1 LNWDHSVSPLEHRQ
15 ALSVIGAGKEAT
27 EFVSEIAGGLYVFN
41 HDMTQQQ
48 AAAYRFDVG
57 LRLHGFKIRS
67 GGGDCGGIRSVG
79 TVNLT
84 ISNVAVV
91 GMKQHGFYVPY
102 RRDLEYPYGDGH
114 LGTGPDAYANLYI
127 QIEHSLFQACGGWG
141 ITVEPW
147 GSAVDIANS
156 QLMDN
161 RAGGIRVAN
170 ASTRIANCGVAG
182 NGRTSA
188 GGGILVEMNQY
199 YTGGAHNNT
208 ISQCEIDS
216 NSNYGVRLSG
226 CYFNRVSHCR
236 FNDRENPAT
245 GAYYANTAIVIGGHP
260 SYDTFA
266 NIVENINVRLS
277 QHKSSPAFTIFRFDG
292 RSYENE
298 VRWVKYDLGGNAN
311 IAIAGGTGGAR
322 NRVKDYSGKD
332 LWEDRAFSQNVF
344 ASARLEHTAA
354 VEPTFVGGA
363 EKDIVFDKELSDTFN
378 VFDPATG
385 IFGSGN
391 IGGIYSF
398 QGHFHLKGSFDVGY
412 VQVRLKVQG
421 TSGGFVNVYQLNVPV
436 ASATASDPI
445 VVPFQFTA
453 SALQNYKYKVT
464 LLHQNA
470 SPITIDRSLGLS
482 GISIT
487 KIG

>member
-1 LNWDHSVSPLEHRQ
+1 
-15 ALSVIGAGKEAT
+15 
-27 EFVSEIAGGLYVFN
+27 
-41 HDMTQQQ
+41 
-48 AAAYRFDVG
+48 
-57 LRLHGFKIRS
+57 
-67 GGGDCGGIRSVG
+67 
-79 TVNLT
+79 
-84 ISNVAVV
+84 
-91 GMKQHGFYVPY
+91 
-102 RRDLEYPYGDGH
+102 
-114 LGTGPDAYANLYI
+114 
-127 QIEHSLFQACGGWG
+127 
-141 ITVEPW
+141 
-147 GSAVDIANS
+147 
-156 QLMDN
+156 
-161 RAGGIRVAN
+161 
-170 ASTRIANCGVAG
+170 
-182 NGRTSA
+182 
-188 GGGILVEMNQY
+188 
-199 YTGGAHNNT
+199 
-208 ISQCEIDS
+208 
-216 NSNYGVRLSG
+216 
-226 CYFNRVSHCR
+226 
-236 FNDRENPAT
+236 
-245 GAYYANTAIVIGGHP
+245 
-260 SYDTFA
+260 
-266 NIVENINVRLS
+266 
-277 QHKSSPAFTIFRFDG
+277 
-292 RSYENE
+292 
-298 VRWVKYDLGGNAN
+298 
-311 IAIAGGTGGAR
+311 
-322 NRVKDYSGKD
+322 GKD